1 MSYKL
6 HDQIFDEFC
15 KMCPWAAPKVSK
27 WYETGT
33 LEIIIELKD
42 GSAMHYDYILKAF
55 RYEPSLDELLEKLK
69 VHDEE
74 EWRMEFA
81 RRLYK
86 KMCMKGYT
94 QEELSW
100 RTGISQGT
108 LAKYVNGLIT
118 PGCWNIRK
126 IATELK
132 CTIADLVDF

>member
-1 MSYKL
+1 MSYDL

-27 WYETGT
+27 WYETGN

-86 KMCMKGYT
+86 KCVLKAIHRKSCLGGPGYLK
-94 QEELSW
+94 EPWLSMS
-100 RTGISQGT
+100 T
-108 LAKYVNGLIT
+108 
-118 PGCWNIRK
+118 
-126 IATELK
+126 
-132 CTIADLVDF
+132 D